1 MNKKKAIIITSSVL
15 GAIVLGFVAYR
26 VASRWNKEVIN
37 DGNTTILISK
47 EEPDDVEVV
56 DSINIDDMFDEFYEK
71 LGLPDDQLKRVKKI
85 NKDLYNN
92 NKL

>member
-1 MNKKKAIIITSSVL
+1 MNKKKVIIITSSVL

-47 EEPDDVEVV
+47 EEPNDVEVV
-56 DSINIDDMFDEFYEK
+56 DSTGDDTGELKEIIYPEDLKEFDVLSGMGDY
-71 LGLPDDQLKRVKKI
+71 
-85 NKDLYNN
+85 
-92 NKL
+92 

>member
-15 GAIVLGFVAYR
+15 GAIVLGFIAYR

-56 DSINIDDMFDEFYEK
+56 DSYGEDSGELKETSYPEDLQEFETQTGMGDY
-71 LGLPDDQLKRVKKI
+71 
-85 NKDLYNN
+85 
-92 NKL
+92 

>member
-15 GAIVLGFVAYR
+15 GAIVLGFVVYR

-47 EEPDDVEVV
+47 EEPDDVEIV
-56 DSINIDDMFDEFYEK
+56 DSSGEDTGELKETIYPEDLKEFDVLSGMGDY
-71 LGLPDDQLKRVKKI
+71 
-85 NKDLYNN
+85 
-92 NKL
+92 